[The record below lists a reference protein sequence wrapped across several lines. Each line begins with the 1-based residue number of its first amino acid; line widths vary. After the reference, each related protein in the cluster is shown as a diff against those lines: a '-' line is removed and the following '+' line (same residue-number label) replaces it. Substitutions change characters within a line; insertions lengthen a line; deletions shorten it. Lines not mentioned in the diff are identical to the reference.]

1 MYSNREA
8 ETKLQIRMKRII
20 EKKYGQSTLY
30 PYVNM
35 PHTMQYNAKSV
46 YNEKQRNW
54 KDRGIQLILQ

>member
-8 ETKLQIRMKRII
+8 ETKLPIRMKRIM

-35 PHTMQYNAKSV
+35 PHTM
-46 YNEKQRNW
+46 
-54 KDRGIQLILQ
+54 